1 MKTPLKARPH
11 DEPGLARGSRSGRFQ
26 PGPSSNARTR
36 QNSTVPPSQRWTE
49 GVPRR
54 KVNSQHPSVSFLLEG
69 GCNSKFCLLVL
80 QRPPQGPTSQSRGCD
95 GWLGWEHW
103 VVHMWETWVVSLSSP
118 NQLDCQSPICTPA
131 WKTESRGLP
140 ARADSQNCT
149 LFDCLFGICAG
160 CYLFCCS
167 KCMSGRLKDQ
177 KATKPQKRKK

>member
-1 MKTPLKARPH
+1 MKTPLKARPR

-80 QRPPQGPTSQSRGCD
+80 QRPPQGPTSKQTEPRLRWLARMGTLGCPHV
-95 GWLGWEHW
+95 GNLGRVPVLPKPIRLSVTHL
-103 VVHMWETWVVSLSSP
+103 HTSLENGKQGASS
-118 NQLDCQSPICTPA
+118 
-131 WKTESRGLP
+131 
-140 ARADSQNCT
+140 ARR
-149 LFDCLFGICAG
+149 F
-160 CYLFCCS
+160 S
-167 KCMSGRLKDQ
+167 KLHSF
-177 KATKPQKRKK
+177 